1 MFGLSHLFYP
11 WGFIVQIVALIH
23 FFRRRPEGYWFY
35 IIVFGG
41 FVGSAAYL
49 VIEGIP
55 DLGLLKGTFQGFGR
69 RTRIQKLETDILDNP
84 SAANF
89 EELGEMYLDEKKFE
103 KSREAF
109 TKAIAARSD
118 SPHTFYLRGK
128 ASVGLNDFAGAIPD
142 LEIAVRSDHKFDY
155 YRAAGILA
163 NAYAHTGDYARAD
176 AMFAEPIQFT
186 NTPETLYNYAR
197 FLKLAGR
204 NDEAKQWAQTLMA
217 KKRTLPRYMQRYE
230 RPWFRKGKA
239 LIKELNEKKAP

>member
-1 MFGLSHLFYP
+1 MFALTHLFYP

-23 FFRRRPEGYWFY
+23 FVRRRPENYWLY
-35 IIVFGG
+35 IILLGG
-41 FVGSAAYL
+41 FVGSSAYL
-49 VIEGIP
+49 LVEAVP
-55 DLGLLKGTFQGFGR
+55 DLGLLRGVFRGFGR

-103 KSREAF
+103 KSRESF

-118 SPHTFYLRGK
+118 SPHTFYLRAK
-128 ASVGLNDFAGAIPD
+128 ASIGLGDFAAAIPD
-142 LEIAVRSDHKFDY
+142 LERAVGSDHKFDY
-155 YRAAGILA
+155 YRAAAMLA
-163 NAYAHTGDYARAD
+163 NAYAQSGDYERAD
-176 AMFAEPIQFT
+176 LTYSEPMQFST
-186 NTPETLYNYAR
+186 TPETLYNYAN

-204 NDEAKQWAQTLMA
+204 KDEAKQWAQTLMA

-239 LIKELNEKKAP
+239 LIKELAEKASS

>member
-1 MFGLSHLFYP
+1 
-11 WGFIVQIVALIH
+11 
-23 FFRRRPEGYWFY
+23 
-35 IIVFGG
+35 
-41 FVGSAAYL
+41 AAYL

-69 RTRIQKLETDILDNP
+69 LTRIQKLETDILDNP

-155 YRAAGILA
+155 YRAAASLA
-163 NAYAHTGDYARAD
+163 HAYAHTGEYARPET
-176 AMFAEPIQFT
+176 MFAEPIHFT
-186 NTPETLYNYAR
+186 NTPETLY
-197 FLKLAGR
+197 
-204 NDEAKQWAQTLMA
+204 
-217 KKRTLPRYMQRYE
+217 
-230 RPWFRKGKA
+230 
-239 LIKELNEKKAP
+239 

>member
-23 FFRRRPEGYWFY
+23 FVRRRPENYWFY
-35 IIVFGG
+35 IILFGG

-49 VIEGIP
+49 VVEAVP
-55 DLGLLKGTFQGFGR
+55 DLGLLRGVFQGFGR

-128 ASVGLNDFAGAIPD
+128 ASVGLGDFAGAIPD

-155 YRAAGILA
+155 YRAAAILA
-163 NAYAHTGDYARAD
+163 NAYAHTGDYARAET
-176 AMFAEPIQFT
+176 MFAEPIQFT

-204 NDEAKQWAQTLMA
+204 NDDAKQWAQTLMA

-239 LIKELNEKKAP
+239 LIKELNERKAP

>member
-1 MFGLSHLFYP
+1 MFALSHLFYP

-69 RTRIQKLETDILDNP
+69 RTRIQKLETDIIDNP
-84 SAANF
+84 SAANY
-89 EELGEMYLDEKKFE
+89 EELGELYLDEKKFE

-128 ASVGLNDFAGAIPD
+128 ASIGLNDFAGAIPD
-142 LEIAVRSDHKFDY
+142 LEVAVRSDHKFDY
-155 YRAAGILA
+155 YRAAAILA
-163 NAYAHTGDYARAD
+163 NAYAQTGDCARAD
-176 AMFAEPIQFT
+176 AMYAEPIQFT
-186 NTPETLYNYAR
+186 NTPETLYNYAN

-204 NDEAKQWAQTLMA
+204 RDEAKQGVETLMA

-239 LIKELNEKKAP
+239 LLKELNEKKTS

>member
-23 FFRRRPEGYWFY
+23 FVRRRPENYWFY
-35 IIVFGG
+35 IILFGG

-49 VIEGIP
+49 VVEAVP
-55 DLGLLKGTFQGFGR
+55 DLGLLRGVFQGFGR
-69 RTRIQKLETDILDNP
+69 RTRIQKVETDILDNP

-128 ASVGLNDFAGAIPD
+128 ASIGLGDFAGAIPD
-142 LEIAVRSDHKFDY
+142 LEAAVRSDHKFDY
-155 YRAAGILA
+155 YRAAAILA
-163 NAYAHTGDYARAD
+163 DAYAQTGDYARAE
-176 AMFAEPIQFT
+176 AMFAEPLQFT
-186 NTPETLYNYAR
+186 NSPETLYNYAR

-204 NDEAKQWAQTLMA
+204 ADEAKQWAQTLMA

-239 LIKELNEKKAP
+239 LIKELNEKKAA

>member
-1 MFGLSHLFYP
+1 MFALSHLFYP

-23 FFRRRPEGYWFY
+23 FVRRRPENYWFY
-35 IIVFGG
+35 IILFGG

-49 VIEGIP
+49 VVEAIP
-55 DLGLLKGTFQGFGR
+55 DLGLLRGVFQGFGR

-89 EELGEMYLDEKKFE
+89 EELGEMYLDEKKFNQ
-103 KSREAF
+103 SREAF

-128 ASVGLNDFAGAIPD
+128 ASVGLGDFSGAIAD
-142 LEIAVRSDHKFDY
+142 LERAVNNDRKFDY
-155 YRAAGILA
+155 YRAAAILA
-163 NAYAHTGDYARAD
+163 NAYAQTGDYARAEV
-176 AMFAEPIQFT
+176 MFAEPVQFT
-186 NTPETLYNYAR
+186 TTPETLYNYAR
-197 FLKLAGR
+197 FLKLSGR

-239 LIKELNEKKAP
+239 LIKELGAKKNS

>member
-1 MFGLSHLFYP
+1 MFALSHLFYP

-55 DLGLLKGTFQGFGR
+55 DLGLLKGTVQGFGR

-128 ASVGLNDFAGAIPD
+128 AYVGLNDFAGAIPD

-163 NAYAHTGDYARAD
+163 NARRLCARRRDVRRAD
-176 AMFAEPIQFT
+176 PVHQHAGDALQLRKVS
-186 NTPETLYNYAR
+186 ETR
-197 FLKLAGR
+197 G
-204 NDEAKQWAQTLMA
+204 
-217 KKRTLPRYMQRYE
+217 KKR
-230 RPWFRKGKA
+230 
-239 LIKELNEKKAP
+239 